1 VRTPVPEGRLCRDSA
16 QEKVGNM
23 AEQQRTAV
31 VTGGVT
37 GIGEATSR
45 MLEKSGFRVAA
56 TYLGN
61 RKDAENFTQNTGIP
75 SYEWNVAD
83 FEACQRGIEQIT
95 NEIGPVDV
103 LVNNA
108 GITRDGVLH
117 KMARERWEDVIDVDL
132 SGCFNMCHAVVPGM
146 RERGYGRIVNVS
158 SVNGLSGQF
167 GQTNYS
173 AAKAGVIGFTKALA
187 MESAARGITVNAI
200 APGYTATPMV
210 KAMSQEVLDKI
221 VASVPVGRLGKPE
234 EIARGVLF
242 LVAEDAGFIT
252 GATLSINGGK
262 YMP

>member
-1 VRTPVPEGRLCRDSA
+1 
-16 QEKVGNM
+16 M
-23 AEQQRTAV
+23 AEQHRVAV

-37 GIGEATSR
+37 GIGGATSR
-45 MLEKSGFRVAA
+45 MLKKSGFRVAA

-61 RKDAENFTQNTGIP
+61 RQDAESFTEETGIP
-75 SYEWNVAD
+75 SYEWNIAD
-83 FEACQRGIEQIT
+83 FDACQRGIETIT
-95 NEIGPVDV
+95 SDIGPVDV

-117 KMARERWEDVIDVDL
+117 KMARQRWEDVIDVDL
-132 SGCFNMCHAVVPGM
+132 SGCFNMCHAVVTGM

-173 AAKAGVIGFTKALA
+173 AAKAGVIGFTKAFA
-187 MESAARGITVNAI
+187 MESAGRGITVNAI
-200 APGYTATPMV
+200 APGYTETPMV
-210 KAMSQEVLDKI
+210 KAMPQEVLDKI
-221 VASVPVGRLGKPE
+221 VASVPVGRLGRPE

>member
-1 VRTPVPEGRLCRDSA
+1 
-16 QEKVGNM
+16 M
-23 AEQQRTAV
+23 AEPQRIAII
-31 VTGGVT
+31 TGGVT
-37 GIGEATSR
+37 GIGAATSR
-45 MLEKSGFRVAA
+45 MLDQSGFRVAA

-61 RKDAENFTQNTGIP
+61 RQDAENFTQETGIP
-75 SYEWNVAD
+75 SYEWDISD
-83 FEACQRGIEQIT
+83 FDACQRGIGQIED
-95 NEIGPVDV
+95 EIGPVDV

-117 KMARERWEDVIDVDL
+117 KMARERWEAVIDVDL

-187 MESAARGITVNAI
+187 MESAGRGITVNAI
-200 APGYTATPMV
+200 APGYTETPMV
-210 KAMSQEVLDKI
+210 KAMSQDVLDKI
-221 VASVPVGRLGKPE
+221 IKSVPVGRLGKPE

>member
-1 VRTPVPEGRLCRDSA
+1 
-16 QEKVGNM
+16 M
-23 AEQQRTAV
+23 AEQQRIAL

-37 GIGEATSR
+37 GIGGATSR
-45 MLEKSGFRVAA
+45 MLERSGFRVAA

-61 RKDAENFTQNTGIP
+61 KQDADSFSQETGIP
-75 SYEWNVAD
+75 TYEWDIGD
-83 FEACQRGIEQIT
+83 FEACQDGVAQVASEV
-95 NEIGPVDV
+95 GPVDV

-108 GITRDGVLH
+108 GITRDGMLH
-117 KMARERWEDVIDVDL
+117 KMAKERWEAVIDVDL
-132 SGCFNMCHAVVPGM
+132 GGCYNMCHAVISGM
-146 RERGYGRIVNVS
+146 RDRGYGRIVNVS
-158 SVNGLSGQF
+158 SVNGLSGQL

-187 MESAARGITVNAI
+187 LESAARGITVNAI
-200 APGYTATPMV
+200 APGYTETPMV
-210 KAMSQEVLDKI
+210 AAMPQEVLQKI

-242 LVAEDAGFIT
+242 LVGEDAGFIT

>member
-1 VRTPVPEGRLCRDSA
+1 
-16 QEKVGNM
+16 M
-23 AEQQRTAV
+23 AEQQRIAV

-37 GIGEATSR
+37 GIGAATSR
-45 MLEKSGFRVAA
+45 MLDKSGFRVAA

-61 RKDAENFTQNTGIP
+61 RHDAENFTQETGIA
-75 SYEWNVAD
+75 SYEWDVAD
-83 FEACQRGIEQIT
+83 FEACQRGIEQIA
-95 NEIGPVDV
+95 NEMGPVDV
-103 LVNNA
+103 LINNA

-117 KMARERWEDVIDVDL
+117 KMAQKRWTDVIDVDL
-132 SGCFNMCHAVVPGM
+132 SGCYNMCHAVVAGM
-146 RERGYGRIVNVS
+146 RDRGYGRIVNVS

-187 MESAARGITVNAI
+187 MESAARGVTVNAI
-200 APGYTATPMV
+200 APGYTETPMV
-210 KAMSQEVLDKI
+210 KAMPQEVLDKI

>member
-1 VRTPVPEGRLCRDSA
+1 
-16 QEKVGNM
+16 M
-23 AEQQRTAV
+23 AEQQRIAV

-37 GIGEATSR
+37 GIGAATSR
-45 MLEKSGFRVAA
+45 MLDKSGFRVAA

-61 RKDAENFTQNTGIP
+61 RQDAENFTQETGIP
-75 SYEWNVAD
+75 SYEWDIAD

-95 NEIGPVDV
+95 GEIGPVDV

-117 KMARERWEDVIDVDL
+117 KMAQKRWTDVIDVDL

-173 AAKAGVIGFTKALA
+173 AAKAGVAAMTVVWAKELA
-187 MESAARGITVNAI
+187 RYDIRSVAI
-200 APGYTATPMV
+200 APGFCATDILSAMKPGMV
-210 KAMSQEVLDKI
+210 ERMKA
-221 VASVPVGRLGKPE
+221 AVPLKRLGEPA
-234 EIARGVLF
+234 EIAATAVF
-242 LVAEDAGFIT
+242 IAENDFVT
-252 GATLSINGGK
+252 GRVVEVDGGLRL
-262 YMP
+262 

>member
-1 VRTPVPEGRLCRDSA
+1 
-16 QEKVGNM
+16 M

-61 RKDAENFTQNTGIP
+61 RKDAENFTQDTGIP